1 MLNVAILGA
10 SGYTGAELLRLLLN
24 HPKVAIK
31 ALTAERH
38 AGKPYAQVFPQFA
51 MMDLPDLVKID
62 ALDWSD
68 IDFVFCA
75 LPHGTTQP
83 IIANLP
89 PHVRVVDLSAD
100 FRLDTPEAYEAVYG
114 LPHEQ
119 PELLKAAVYGL
130 SEIER
135 EAIATAR
142 LVANPGCYPTG
153 AQLPLIPLLEQ
164 GLVEADRLVIDSKS
178 GATGAGRSPKEGL
191 LFCEVSDGI
200 HAYGIG
206 NHRHGPEI
214 DQGLSKAAGQ
224 DLRVRFTPHLMPMSR
239 GILSTI
245 YVTMKP
251 GVGLADL
258 RQALE
263 TRYQGEPFVHVLAE
277 GQAPQTRHVRGSNH
291 VLVSLHADRNPNQA
305 ILVSAEDNLVKGAS
319 GQAIQ
324 NMNIMMGY
332 EETMGLSLTAQFP

>member
-24 HPKVAIK
+24 HPKVAIR

-38 AGKPYAQVFPQFA
+38 AGKPYAEVFPQFA
-51 MMDLPDLVKID
+51 MLDLPDLQKID
-62 ALDWSD
+62 TLDWQG

-83 IIANLP
+83 IIAGLP
-89 PHVRVVDLSAD
+89 QHVRVVDLSAD
-100 FRLDTPEAYEAVYG
+100 FRLASAALYEAVYG
-114 LPHEQ
+114 QPHQQ
-119 PELLKAAVYGL
+119 PDLLAEAVYGL

-135 EAIATAR
+135 YAIAKAR

-164 GLVEADRLVIDSKS
+164 GLVETDTLIIDSKS
-178 GATGAGRSPKEGL
+178 GATGAGRSPKESL
-191 LFCEVSDGI
+191 LFAEVADGI

-206 NHRHGPEI
+206 THRHGPEI
-214 DQGLSKAAGQ
+214 DQGLSRAAGQ
-224 DLRVRFTPHLMPMSR
+224 DICVRFTPHLMPMSR

-245 YVTMKP
+245 YVTMQP

-258 RQALE
+258 RSALE
-263 TRYQGEPFVHVLAE
+263 GRYASEPFVHVLAD
-277 GQAPQTRHVRGSNH
+277 GQAPQTRHVRGTNH
-291 VLVSLHADRNPNQA
+291 VLISVHGDRKACQA

-332 EETMGLSLTAQFP
+332 EETLGLKLTAQFP

>member
-24 HPKVAIK
+24 HPKVAIR
-31 ALTAERH
+31 ALTAERQ
-38 AGKPYAQVFPQFA
+38 AGRPYAQVFPQFA
-51 MMDLPDLVKID
+51 MLDLPDLVKID
-62 ALDWSD
+62 SLDWSN

-83 IIANLP
+83 IIAGLP
-89 PHVRVVDLSAD
+89 DHVRVVDLSAD
-100 FRLDTPEAYEAVYG
+100 FRLATPEAYEAAYG

-135 EAIATAR
+135 EAIAKAR
-142 LVANPGCYPTG
+142 VVANPGCFPTG

-164 GLVEADRLVIDSKS
+164 GLIDADNLIIDSKS
-178 GATGAGRSPKEGL
+178 GTTGAGRSPKEGL
-191 LFCEVSDGI
+191 LFAEVSEGI

-206 NHRHGPEI
+206 THRHGPEM
-214 DQGLSKAAGQ
+214 DQELSKAAGR
-224 DLRVRFTPHLMPMSR
+224 DVRVRFTPHLVPMSR
-239 GILSTI
+239 GILSTL
-245 YVTMKP
+245 YVTMNA
-251 GVGLADL
+251 GVTLTAL
-258 RQALE
+258 RQTLE
-263 TRYQGEPFVHVLAE
+263 ARYQNEPFVHVLAE

-291 VLVSLHADRNPNQA
+291 VLISLHADRNANQA

-332 EETMGLSLTAQFP
+332 EETLGLSLTAQFP

>member
-24 HPKVAIK
+24 HPKVAIR

-38 AGKPYAQVFPQFA
+38 AGKPFAEVFPQFA
-51 MMDLPDLVKID
+51 MLDLPDLQKID
-62 ALDWSD
+62 TVDWQS
-68 IDFVFCA
+68 IDFAFCA

-83 IIANLP
+83 IIAGLP
-89 PHVRVVDLSAD
+89 QHVRVVDLSAD
-100 FRLDTPEAYEAVYG
+100 FRLTSAALYEAVYG
-114 LPHEQ
+114 QPHQQ
-119 PELLKAAVYGL
+119 PDLLAEAVYGL

-135 EAIATAR
+135 DAIAKAR

-164 GLVEADRLVIDSKS
+164 GLVETNSIVIDSKS

-191 LFCEVSDGI
+191 LFAEVADGI

-206 NHRHGPEI
+206 THRHGPEI
-214 DQGLSKAAGQ
+214 DQGLSRAAGQ
-224 DLRVRFTPHLMPMSR
+224 DMCVRFTPHLMPMSR

-245 YVTMKP
+245 YVTIKP
-251 GVGLADL
+251 GVDLADL
-258 RQALE
+258 RSALNG
-263 TRYQGEPFVHVLAE
+263 RYAGEPFVHVLAD
-277 GQAPQTRHVRGSNH
+277 GQAPQTRHVRGTNH
-291 VLVSLHADRNPNQA
+291 VLISLHADRNPGQA

-324 NMNIMMGY
+324 NMNIMMGF
-332 EETMGLSLTAQFP
+332 EETLGLKLTAQFP

>member
-24 HPKVAIK
+24 HPKVAIR

-51 MMDLPDLVKID
+51 MLDLPDLQKID
-62 ALDWSD
+62 TLDWSG

-83 IIANLP
+83 IIAALP
-89 PHVRVVDLSAD
+89 SHVRVVDLSAD
-100 FRLDTPEAYEAVYG
+100 FRLETPEAYEAVYG
-114 LPHEQ
+114 APHEQ
-119 PELLKAAVYGL
+119 PALLKDAVYGL

-135 EAIATAR
+135 EAISKAR

-153 AQLPLIPLLEQ
+153 AQLPLIPLLAKD
-164 GLVEADRLVIDSKS
+164 LIDADSLIIDSKS

-206 NHRHGPEI
+206 THRHGPEI
-214 DQGLSKAAGQ
+214 DQGLSKAAGR

-251 GVGLADL
+251 GVGLHDL

-263 TRYQGEPFVHVLAE
+263 SRYEGEAFVHVLAD
-277 GQAPQTRHVRGSNH
+277 GQAPQTRHVRGTNH
-291 VLVSLHADRNPNQA
+291 VLISLHPDRNANQA

-332 EETMGLSLTAQFP
+332 QETLGLTLTAQFP